1 MYFEENKRRP
11 SKMGK
16 TKTDETNRETREN
29 IEETGETLEKTNE
42 RSNEQR
48 RTIIC

>member
-11 SKMGK
+11 AKMGK
-16 TKTDETNRETREN
+16 TKTDQNKSERGEN
-29 IEETGETLEKTNE
+29 IKETAEKTNE

>member
-16 TKTDETNRETREN
+16 TKTGGTIREQEKNIKEKERYQRNRRDIREN
-29 IEETGETLEKTNE
+29 
-42 RSNEQR
+42 QR
-48 RTIIC
+48 KVK